1 MGVSGESENLEFKV
15 SFDRESIETISAFA
29 NAKGGTVLIG
39 VRDSGD
45 FDKRTYCKSKI
56 DRQDQTSGNR
66 QESFKHA
73 SDVINSFKN

>member
-45 FDKRTYCKSKI
+45 FDIGEILSKR
-56 DRQDQTSGNR
+56 
-66 QESFKHA
+66 
-73 SDVINSFKN
+73 